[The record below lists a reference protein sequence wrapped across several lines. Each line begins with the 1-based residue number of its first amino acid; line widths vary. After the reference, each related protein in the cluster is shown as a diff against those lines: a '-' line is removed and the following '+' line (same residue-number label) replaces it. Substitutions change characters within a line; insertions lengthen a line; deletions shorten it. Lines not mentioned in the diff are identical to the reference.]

1 MRNSKLKIMR
11 TVLASFLF
19 LLSFNTFALVNCH
32 YVGGNRE
39 GSETVSFGDIIIQRD
54 APVGTVLGSINLWQR
69 FLSRGNIADCPRT
82 GGYGAMIDVGSE
94 FTRVTFNGQELFE
107 TGVPGI
113 AIRVKGIN
121 TNRMPRT
128 SGTWC
133 TLATSTIRYCAQ
145 SSWGN
150 SSNGYNIIE
159 LVKTGKTASGVIK
172 SGEIMIRGFTNGE
185 GRVFTTNLSSSKITT
200 VACAVKN
207 TNIQVNM
214 NPANA
219 TDFRKSGG
227 TAGKTDFQIDLDCDA
242 STNVNVTIDPGAAG
256 AENSTTGILKLDT
269 SAGQTASGVGLQI
282 LSKGVPVQFGRM
294 MRIGTTSSDG
304 NYSVPLQAQY
314 IQTGSS
320 ITAGQANATATFTM
334 TYQ

>member
-1 MRNSKLKIMR
+1 MKNFKFKAGRI
-11 TVLASFLF
+11 VLASLLS
-19 LLSFNTFALVNCH
+19 LLSFNSFALVNCH
-32 YVGGNRE
+32 FVSGRAE

-69 FLSRGNIADCPRT
+69 YLSQGSIADCPRT
-82 GGYGAMIDVGSE
+82 GGYAATIDVGSE
-94 FTRVTFNGQELFE
+94 FSRVTYSGQELFE

-113 AIRVKGIN
+113 AIRVRGIN

-128 SGTWC
+128 SSTWC
-133 TLATSTIRYCAQ
+133 SVATTTSRYCARD
-145 SSWGN
+145 SWGN
-150 SSNGYNIIE
+150 SANGYNIIE
-159 LVKTGKTASGVIK
+159 LVKIGKTASGVITP
-172 SGEIMIRGFTNGE
+172 GEVMIRGFTNGE

-200 VACAVKN
+200 VACSVKN

-214 NPANA
+214 NQANA

-282 LSKGVPVQFGRM
+282 LSQGVPVEFGRM
-294 MRIGTTSSDG
+294 MRIGTTSTDG
-304 NYSVPLQAQY
+304 NYAVPLQAQY
-314 IQTGSS
+314 IQTGAN
-320 ITAGQANATATFTM
+320 ITAGQANASATFTM